1 MQVRR
6 RRDGRSWVHV
16 YSTTVAVPGYAD
28 RVVTI
33 EVSRLDPDHPRVFA
47 DGPTD
52 SPHRYPERGR
62 RRLCL
67 WYPPDPPEQRWLP
80 DDGLLALFGMAA
92 QHLFQEAWWRE
103 HGQWLGVE
111 APHGP
116 APTPAGASPPPRKE
130 TA

>member
-1 MQVRR
+1 MRVQR

-16 YSTTVAVPGYAD
+16 YSTTVTVPGYTD

-47 DGPTD
+47 NGPTD
-52 SPHRYPERGR
+52 SPHRYPERGW
-62 RRLCL
+62 RRLCM
-67 WYPPDPPEQRWLP
+67 WYPLDPPEQRWLP

-92 QHLFQEAWWRE
+92 QHLFREAWWRE
-103 HGQWLGVE
+103 HARWLGVE

-116 APTPAGASPPPRKE
+116 PPTPGDASPRTYEE